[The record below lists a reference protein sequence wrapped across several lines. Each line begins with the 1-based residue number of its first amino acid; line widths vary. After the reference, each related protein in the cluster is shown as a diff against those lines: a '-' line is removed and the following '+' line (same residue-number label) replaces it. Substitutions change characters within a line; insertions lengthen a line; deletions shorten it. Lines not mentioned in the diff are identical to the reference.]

1 MTLLNYLMSIRHLVG
16 EFNIEEDHKIK
27 VLVVRS
33 SKPLSDEQKIQV
45 SMLSPIPNIKYVVG
59 SR

>member
-1 MTLLNYLMSIRHLVG
+1 MMTIRHLVG

-27 VLVVRS
+27 VLVVRT